1 MKNGMGMAELTQ
13 SESDALF
20 IRQKLNEYNFARVPN
35 DRHETL
41 NLIVRQEGDI
51 IAGLVGDTAWDWLY
65 VSLFWVDE
73 RRRSHGLG
81 SQMLAR
87 AEEIAIQRGCRNANL
102 ETHDFQSLDFYQKRG
117 YRIFGKLEDYPAGH
131 TKYYL
136 HKALI
141 K

>member
-1 MKNGMGMAELTQ
+1 METIELST
-13 SESDALF
+13 SEADSH
-20 IRQKLNEYNFARVPN
+20 IVREKLNEYNFQRVPN

-41 NLIVRQEGDI
+41 NLIVRENGDI
-51 IAGLVGDTAWDWLY
+51 RAGLIGDTAWNWLY
-65 VSLFWVDE
+65 ISIFWVDG
-73 RRRSHGLG
+73 RHRGQGLG
-81 SQMLAR
+81 SLILAR

-117 YRIFGKLEDYPAGH
+117 YKIFGKLDDYPEGH

-136 HKALI
+136 CKLLL